1 MRRCEIVALRA
12 EKLGWDELSA
22 VLPATLEAI
31 GLIHDEAGADGFV
44 TVRDHG
50 EAGRVVLVDNA
61 SLARR
66 AALALS
72 TRSSTSIQLFEVIGT
87 SGSKRNRFRTTAFV
101 ATPAGELKPAE
112 GQELDLEDA
121 ERTWGGGGL
130 EDQSSRVL
138 EEFALL
144 SSGAARTLKLGYRK
158 RPKGRPSSPRVAALL
173 QSLQKA
179 TSHEAVP
186 RPGGRVELRITLA
199 AGGKQTSFCSA
210 AELEELQR
218 LLG

>member
-121 ERTWGGGGL
+121 ERTWGGGSL
-130 EDQSSRVL
+130 KQD
-138 EEFALL
+138 
-144 SSGAARTLKLGYRK
+144 AAAPCARCSPGCGGSD
-158 RPKGRPSSPRVAALL
+158 PGCARPSTRRSRTTAA
-173 QSLQKA
+173 SA
-179 TSHEAVP
+179 SGCTS
-186 RPGGRVELRITLA
+186 RRRT
-199 AGGKQTSFCSA
+199 
-210 AELEELQR
+210 
-218 LLG
+218 